1 MKLTKTSG
9 WTLATT
15 GLCVAL
21 VAGGWFGLVDPQR
34 AAAAESREQTE
45 AAVVAN
51 AQLEQKIEQLR
62 VQFADLPA
70 RQAELAAIRLALPE
84 EPALAQL
91 IRDVNGHSGDA
102 GTVLNSIVTGAPVA
116 VIDPAAVA
124 APVEEPTDTG
134 EAGGEAGA
142 EPSAE
147 PSATPSADASAPA
160 TDPSVVGTPAA
171 PAAPAQ
177 PVLAAIPVTITSTGD
192 FTSSTLFLKNIQADM
207 PRALLVDSL
216 TLAVD
221 ESADEPGTVVTT
233 ITGRVFVFVDPTPIP
248 DAPTGPGAEPSTE
261 PSTEPSDG

>member
-51 AQLEQKIEQLR
+51 AQLVQDIEQLR

-91 IRDVNGHSGDA
+91 IRDVNARSGDA

-116 VIDPAAVA
+116 VVDPAALV

-134 EAGGEAGA
+134 DAAGAEAGA

-160 TDPSVVGTPAA
+160 TDPGVAGTPSV

-248 DAPTGPGAEPSTE
+248 KAPAVSAE